1 MHYLV
6 LIALVQGA
14 SLSAVPAST
23 AGAIAGAL
31 VNYRLNH
38 RYTFES
44 DRAHGRALPRFALV
58 ALVGIAVNA
67 AVVGRNDR
75 LRLAELPARPDRRHG
90 GRPGERIPGQ
100 SRMDVLTPRAGVVT
114 SPAVTAIG
122 EARHSISVVVP
133 VYDEAMV
140 LPEFHRRLAAA
151 LDALDANAEIIY
163 VDDGSRDASATLLA
177 GLHATDPRVAV
188 IGLSRNFGKEVAMT
202 AGIDHA
208 QGDAV
213 IVIDADLQDPPELIG
228 EMVRAWR
235 DGADVVLM
243 RRAHRAEESL
253 LKRSTA
259 AAFYRVIG
267 RLSAID
273 IPEDVGDFRLMSRRA
288 VQAFRRLP
296 ERSRFMKGLFAWIG
310 FPTRELVYD
319 RDGRF
324 AGKSKWNYW
333 KLWNFAL
340 EGITSFSAA
349 PLKIASYVGF
359 LTALVAFAYGTYVIG
374 KTLLYGDPV
383 RGYPTLVVVV
393 LFLGGLQ
400 LMALGIIG
408 EYLARMFV
416 EVKQRPLYLVAQW
429 HAPARPLVP
438 CNARATRSSARSR
451 HMRRDAGG

>member
-1 MHYLV
+1 MDV
-6 LIALVQGA
+6 LIARA
-14 SLSAVPAST
+14 SSAT
-23 AGAIAGAL
+23 APTAL
-31 VNYRLNH
+31 AVA
-38 RYTFES
+38 
-44 DRAHGRALPRFALV
+44 DPRRSV
-58 ALVGIAVNA
+58 
-67 AVVGRNDR
+67 
-75 LRLAELPARPDRRHG
+75 
-90 GRPGERIPGQ
+90 
-100 SRMDVLTPRAGVVT
+100 
-114 SPAVTAIG
+114 
-122 EARHSISVVVP
+122 SVVVP
-133 VYDEAMV
+133 VYDEAAV
-140 LPEFHRRLAAA
+140 LPEFHRRLAAT
-151 LDALDANAEIIY
+151 LDALDAAAEIIY
-163 VDDGSRDASATLLA
+163 VDDGSRDASAALLA
-177 GLHATDPRVAV
+177 GLHASDPRVAV

-208 QGDAV
+208 QGDAL

-228 EMVRAWR
+228 DMVRAWR
-235 DGADVVLM
+235 EGADVVLM
-243 RRAHRAEESL
+243 RRAHRAQESW
-253 LKRSTA
+253 LKRSTS

-273 IPEDVGDFRLMSRRA
+273 IPADVGDFRLLSRRA

-296 ERSRFMKGLFAWIG
+296 ERNRFMKGLFAWIG

-359 LTALVAFAYGTYVIG
+359 LTAVVAFTYGAFVIG

-383 RGYPTLVVVV
+383 AGYPTLVVLV

-416 EVKQRPLYLVAQW
+416 EVKQRPLYLVARW
-429 HAPARPLVP
+429 HAPARPLAAETVEP
-438 CNARATRSSARSR
+438 VGSADLRIHSRATGA
-451 HMRRDAGG
+451 